1 MNSIALYLIA
11 TPIGSPDDLSPRAA
25 RLLREAKLVIGEEF
39 RPLTT
44 LLKSLGRERSPSNDD
59 LMVLN
64 EHSTDR
70 DVLDLCE
77 RIAATIGSGGYAAL
91 ISDCGTPGFCD
102 PGAPLVAALRQRGY
116 RVSSVPG
123 ASSLMCL
130 LSASGVELR
139 QFVFRGFLPAERE
152 ERERALREVAA
163 EPRAQ
168 VLMDT
173 PYRLMRLLDDLEQT
187 TRDRIATLGCDLT
200 TESETYLTAAAHA
213 LKTQVAAWPPDKRKR
228 EFIILL
234 HACSVRGGGAAPSL
248 REKTSEPKGQ
258 EQPARSTKFPK
269 TPGTSYR
276 GPKRR

>member
-1 MNSIALYLIA
+1 MNDIALYLIA

-44 LLKSLGRERSPSNDD
+44 LLKSLGRERHPTNDD

-64 EHSTDR
+64 EHSTPD
-70 DVLDLCE
+70 DVAELCE
-77 RIAATIGSGGYAAL
+77 RVIANFGGGSYTAL
-91 ISDCGTPGFCD
+91 VSDCGTPGFCD
-102 PGAPLVAALRQRGY
+102 PGAPLVAALRRRGH

-130 LSASGVELR
+130 LSASGVDLR

-152 ERERALREVAA
+152 EREKALREVAT
-163 EPRAQ
+163 ERRAQ

-173 PYRLMRLLDDLEQT
+173 PYRLVRLLDDLELVA
-187 TRDRIATLGCDLT
+187 RERALTLGCDLT
-200 TESETYLTAAAHA
+200 TESEVYLSGTAHTV
-213 LKTQVAAWPPDKRKR
+213 KSTVAGWAPEQRKR

-234 HACSVRGGGAAPSL
+234 HATSSHD
-248 REKTSEPKGQ
+248 KTNEPKDR
-258 EQPARSTKFPK
+258 ERPERSAKFPK
-269 TPGTSYR
+269 KPDTAYR
-276 GPKRR
+276 AKPRR